1 MLPVAVPT
9 LNVTVAIELSATPSS
24 VPVTVTVRGVV
35 EVKVAVYVPLL
46 LSVTELNVPPSDDNL
61 TL

>member
-9 LNVTVAIELSATPSS
+9 LNVTVAIELNATPSS
-24 VPVTVTVRGVV
+24 VPVTVTVPGVV

-46 LSVTELNVPPSDDNL
+46 LSVTELNVPPFDDNV